1 MLPTEIIEQERIIF
15 RRVAQSNKLE
25 MIHIDTLCDQAVIG
39 NELLAALKAF
49 TIQAK
54 KYHDDCGHDI
64 PGAAARCDSICECLP
79 AALAVIAKVT
89 K

>member
-1 MLPTEIIEQERIIF
+1 MYA
-15 RRVAQSNKLE
+15 RVAKKHKFE
-25 MIHIDTLCDQAVIG
+25 MVRIDKICDQAAVAI
-39 NELLAALKAF
+39 ELLAALDAF
-49 TIQAK
+49 TIQAQ

-79 AALAVIAKVT
+79 AARAVIAKVA